1 MPQSLTESDMIEL
14 LDQRYRSVRPGT
26 NADRYVRAA
35 HVRSAQGAYGAVDG
49 SRIADYIAIDKW
61 NSSQAI
67 HGHEIK
73 VSRSDWLTELR
84 DPTKASAW
92 SAKTNTWWLVVPD
105 DGIVAE
111 DELPEGWGLMTRYK
125 TGSKAG
131 LLRIRRKA
139 TFYDRG
145 PVDLD
150 TLASIAD
157 AAAIKRAREIAS
169 WSPAPDCL
177 GYSTTPSGGVVLDS
191 AAKPWELLKSAATL
205 HDEYHA
211 LHKLPAIRHRG
222 RACQHCPET
231 MPWQPH
237 R

>member
-61 NSSQAI
+61 HSSQAI

-105 DGIVAE
+105 EDIVRPE
-111 DELPEGWGLMTRYK
+111 ELPDGWGLMTRYK
-125 TGSKAG
+125 TGAKAG
-131 LLRIRRKA
+131 LLRTRRKA

-145 PVDLD
+145 LISLD
-150 TLASIAD
+150 TLASITD

-169 WSPAPDCL
+169 WTPAPQCL
-177 GYSTTPSGGVVLDS
+177 EYSTTASGGVILDS
-191 AAKPWELLKSAATL
+191 AAKPWELFKFGATL

-211 LHKLPAIRHRG
+211 LHKLPAIKRPDRT
-222 RACQHCPET
+222 CQHCPES
-231 MPWQPH
+231 MPWQTH